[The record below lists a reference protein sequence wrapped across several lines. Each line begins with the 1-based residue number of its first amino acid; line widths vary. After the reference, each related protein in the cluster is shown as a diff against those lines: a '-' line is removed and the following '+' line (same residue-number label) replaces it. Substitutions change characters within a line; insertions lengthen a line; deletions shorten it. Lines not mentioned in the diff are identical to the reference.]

1 MADEYA
7 LDACKLNF
15 IFSSLKHL
23 RLMRIYCIFFTS
35 NHAQLS
41 LIICFMLFQM
51 FVVIAYFNVIKKT
64 MTDFFPLGII
74 DIAQSYVSVK
84 RIQVP

>member
-1 MADEYA
+1 MTDEYA

-23 RLMRIYCIFFTS
+23 RLMRIYYIFTS
-35 NHAQLS
+35 NHTQLS
-41 LIICFMLFQM
+41 VIICFLLFQI
-51 FVVIAYFNVIKKT
+51 FVVIAYFNIMKRS
-64 MTDFFPLGII
+64 MIEFFPLAII
-74 DIAQSYVSVK
+74 DIAQSTVSVK